1 MGVADIET
9 ERIPAGMRIVVPGMV
24 EEKEG
29 VRAIPEEGGIPEK
42 GQGAREAGVQ
52 GTMVADLEKILEG
65 VEEGEESR
73 SPAWCFR
80 YDLRKYH

>member
-1 MGVADIET
+1 M
-9 ERIPAGMRIVVPGMV
+9 ERIPAGMRIVAPGMV
-24 EEKEG
+24 EEEEKG
-29 VRAIPEEGGIPEK
+29 RVIPEEEEIPEK

-52 GTMVADLEKILEG
+52 GTMVAVLEKILEG

-80 YDLRKYH
+80 YDPRKYY